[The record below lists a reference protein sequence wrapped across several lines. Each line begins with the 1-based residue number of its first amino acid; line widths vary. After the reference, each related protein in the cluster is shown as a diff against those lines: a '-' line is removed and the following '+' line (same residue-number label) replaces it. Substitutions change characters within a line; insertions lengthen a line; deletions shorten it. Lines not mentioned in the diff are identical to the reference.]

1 MKRVGDSTRY
11 TGICRIEK
19 KGVRIVLHS
28 RENDTF
34 YVVYLII
41 KRNTGYLENNC
52 HDKKYCLIYPRSA
65 KRLVFDLSPGMVFE
79 IFKYI
84 NPFLH
89 YLVSRNYFHDV
100 INIDYDKRLPTS
112 LLLSLHNL
120 GVLENFKAVL
130 LISLKFRENLE
141 EQIAMYGDYSTMM
154 WFQDHDITLS

>member
-1 MKRVGDSTRY
+1 VKRVGDSTRY
-11 TGICRIEK
+11 TGICRIE

-34 YVVYLII
+34 YVVYLIM
-41 KRNTGYLENNC
+41 KRNTSYYLENNF

-84 NPFLH
+84 NPLLH

-100 INIDYDKRLPTS
+100 INIDYGKRLPIS

-120 GVLENFKAVL
+120 GVK
-130 LISLKFRENLE
+130 ILKPCC
-141 EQIAMYGDYSTMM
+141 
-154 WFQDHDITLS
+154 